1 MCKMPCRFSTNFH
14 YLLLCFP
21 LESFNVELI
30 FFMLFAAKPISS
42 LGEEPKEFPFICG
55 RKYLSLLILLAL

>member
-1 MCKMPCRFSTNFH
+1 
-14 YLLLCFP
+14 
-21 LESFNVELI
+21 
-30 FFMLFAAKPISS
+30 MLFAAKPISS